1 MADKQTTSQRIDWI
15 EPQVREL
22 AVAETS
28 LTRVPAATVKR
39 PGPIARFRKRFRRK

>member
-28 LTRVPAATVKR
+28 LT
-39 PGPIARFRKRFRRK
+39 PGTGGDGETTWADCTLS